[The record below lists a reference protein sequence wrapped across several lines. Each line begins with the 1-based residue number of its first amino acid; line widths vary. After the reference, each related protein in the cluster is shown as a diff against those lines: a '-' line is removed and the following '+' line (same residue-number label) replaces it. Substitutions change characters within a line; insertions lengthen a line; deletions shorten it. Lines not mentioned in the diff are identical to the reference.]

1 MCNFLNNKS
10 SRKKKTWLKGL
21 LHGSERLSGKKGEGL
36 VFKKNTAQMVK
47 TCVVTMVSDMEY
59 FERGHFE
66 RGAL

>member
-1 MCNFLNNKS
+1 
-10 SRKKKTWLKGL
+10 L